1 MNWCVDRGQGY
12 NASYWDRYQDCDKR
26 ARNRHLSGAD
36 RRDFLDWCA
45 DASQAYQQNFDTY
58 WDRDRSCY
66 TRAND
71 RNLTGD
77 SRRSF
82 LRTCLS
88 DYRAKQ

>member
-1 MNWCVDRGQGY
+1 VLIGEISSTGVRTP
-12 NASYWDRYQDCDKR
+12 
-26 ARNRHLSGAD
+26 
-36 RRDFLDWCA
+36 RRLI
-45 DASQAYQQNFDTY
+45 SRTSTRTG
-58 WDRDRSCY
+58 DRDRSCY